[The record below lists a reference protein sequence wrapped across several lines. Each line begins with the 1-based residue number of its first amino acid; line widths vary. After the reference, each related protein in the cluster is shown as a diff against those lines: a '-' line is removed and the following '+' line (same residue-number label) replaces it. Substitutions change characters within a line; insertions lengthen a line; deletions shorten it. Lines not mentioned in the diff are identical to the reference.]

1 MRGQIEI
8 GYFQKRGGFTE
19 RCPIKRRGRAPREM
33 LRMLAHKFAAVI
45 ATRQLF
51 VNRKARDA
59 DLENGRGDFLLKA
72 RGTSARTRADDVYS
86 LV

>member
-1 MRGQIEI
+1 MRR
-8 GYFQKRGGFTE
+8 YRGKEG
-19 RCPIKRRGRAPREM
+19 RRAPREM
-33 LRMLAHKFAAVI
+33 LRTFAHRFAAVI

-51 VNRKARDA
+51 VNRNARDV

-72 RGTSARTRADDVYS
+72 RGTNASTRAGDVYS